1 MRVTLKMPKV
11 GDAADKV
18 LVVEL
23 SAKLGDRVAE
33 EAVQLMVVQTDKA
46 NVEVPSSLH
55 GTVVA
60 VVYLAVGDE
69 IGGRTPASAIET

>member
-33 EAVQLMVVQTDKA
+33 GQTLMVVETDKA
-46 NVEVPSSLH
+46 NVEVPSSLA

-60 VVYLAVGDE
+60 VHVADGDE
-69 IGGRTPASAIET
+69 IVTGAPTFAIET

>member
-18 LVVEL
+18 LVVEI
-23 SAKLGDRVAE
+23 SAKPGDRVVE
-33 EAVQLMVVQTDKA
+33 GQPLMLVETDKA
-46 NVEVPSSLH
+46 NVEVPSSLA

-60 VVYLAVGDE
+60 VHVAVGDE
-69 IGGRTPASAIET
+69 VATGSPTFAIES

>member
-33 EAVQLMVVQTDKA
+33 GQSLMVVETDKA
-46 NVEVPSSLH
+46 NVEVPSSLA

-60 VVYLAVGDE
+60 VHVAVGDE
-69 IGGRTPASAIET
+69 IVTGAPTFAIET

>member
-23 SAKLGDRVAE
+23 SAKAGDRVAE
-33 EAVQLMVVQTDKA
+33 GQALMVVETDKA
-46 NVEVPSSLH
+46 NVEVPSSLA

-60 VVYLAVGDE
+60 VHVAIGDE
-69 IGGRTPASAIET
+69 VATGTPTFVIET